1 MGAQS
6 FLGEVQMII
15 LLPVSSGPSFM
26 DAVSLAIEVA
36 KEHEGEIRVVFVIDE
51 REIRRIESG
60 GGVGA
65 IHMAQHAAEEYGRRQ
80 MEEAT
85 GILLETIQTCGQA
98 GVHAHGE
105 IREGEPEKEL
115 LAAAGG
121 CDLVVAAIASHFDP
135 QLEDKPG
142 QVVLSMMKDGGV
154 PVLLACS
161 PYRPVRTVVVGCGG
175 KIKTERVVGAM
186 TKMSLWKSGRRLIL
200 LAVDDSP
207 EGGRLRFVASRN
219 LLSEAGYPPWEEQ
232 VVPGRR
238 LEAFSAFCEKE
249 NADLVVLGG
258 WGEHRWDDLMGL
270 SVTGRLVEEGRRNLF
285 LYM

>member
-15 LLPVSSGPSFM
+15 LLPVSSGPSFK

-207 EGGRLRFVASRN
+207 EGGRLRFIASRN

>member
-1 MGAQS
+1 MN
-6 FLGEVQMII
+6 I
-15 LLPVSSGPSFM
+15 LLPVSKGPSFK
-26 DAVSLAIEVA
+26 DAVSLAIDIAKTHEAEV
-36 KEHEGEIRVVFVIDE
+36 RVVYVIDE

-65 IHMAQHAAEEYGRRQ
+65 IHMAQHAAEEYGKKK

-85 GILLETIQTCGQA
+85 GILLETIQACAQA
-98 GVHAHGE
+98 GVQAQGE
-105 IREGEPEKEL
+105 IREGELSKEF

-121 CDLVVAAIASHFDP
+121 CDLVVGAIASHFDP
-135 QLEDKPG
+135 QLEDKAG
-142 QVVLSMMKDGGV
+142 GLVLSMMKDGGI
-154 PVLLACS
+154 PVLLAS
-161 PYRPVRTVVVGCGG
+161 TPYRPVRTVVIGCGG

-186 TKMSLWKSGRRLIL
+186 TKMSLWKTGYRLIL
-200 LAVDDSP
+200 LAVDDSA
-207 EGGRLRFVASRN
+207 EGGQLRFVASRN
-219 LLSEAGYPPWEEQ
+219 LLAEAGYPPWEER

-249 NADLVVLGG
+249 NADLIVLGG

-270 SVTGRLVEEGRRNLF
+270 SITGRLVEEGRRNLF

>member
-1 MGAQS
+1 MGAES
-6 FLGEVQMII
+6 FPDEARMNI
-15 LLPVSSGPSFM
+15 LLPVSSGPSFK
-26 DAVSLAIEVA
+26 DAVSLAIDVA
-36 KEHEGEIRVVFVIDE
+36 KEHEGEVRVVYVIDE

-65 IHMAQHAAEEYGRRQ
+65 IHMAQHAAEEYGKRK

-85 GILLETIQTCGQA
+85 GILLDTIQDCAQA

-105 IREGEPEKEL
+105 IREGEPETEL

-135 QLEDKPG
+135 GLEDKPG
-142 QVVLSMMKDGGV
+142 QVVLSMMKDGGI
-154 PVLLACS
+154 PVLMACT
-161 PYRPVRTVVVGCGG
+161 PYRPVRTIVVGCGG

-186 TKMSLWKSGRRLIL
+186 TKMSLWRSGRRLIL
-200 LAVDDSP
+200 LAVDDSA
-207 EGGRLRFVASRN
+207 EEGRLRFVASRN
-219 LLSEAGYPPWEEQ
+219 LLAEAGYSPWEEH

-249 NADLVVLGG
+249 GADLVVLGG

-270 SVTGRLVEEGRRNLF
+270 SITGRLVEEGRRNLF

>member
-1 MGAQS
+1 
-6 FLGEVQMII
+6 MII
-15 LLPVSSGPSFM
+15 LLPVSSGPSFRE
-26 DAVSLAIEVA
+26 AVSLAVETA
-36 KEHEGEIRVVFVIDE
+36 KAHNGEIRVVYVIDRGE
-51 REIRRIESG
+51 VRRIERG

-65 IHMAQHAAEEYGRRQ
+65 IHMAQHAAEEYERRK

-85 GILLETIQTCGQA
+85 GILLETIQACSLG
-98 GVHAHGE
+98 GVHANGE
-105 IREGEPEKEL
+105 IREGEPAKEL

-135 QLEDKPG
+135 GLEDKPG
-142 QVVLSMMKDGGV
+142 RLVLSMMRDGGI
-154 PVLLACS
+154 PVLLACA

-175 KIKTERVVGAM
+175 RHRTERVAGAM
-186 TKMSLWKSGRRLIL
+186 AKLSLWKAGCRVIL
-200 LAVDDSP
+200 LAVDDSA
-207 EGGRLRFVASRN
+207 EGGEARISVPRSILAD
-219 LLSEAGYPPWEEQ
+219 AGYPPWEEKTI
-232 VVPGRR
+232 PGNR

-270 SVTGRLVEEGRRNLF
+270 SITGRLVDEGRRNLF

>member
-15 LLPVSSGPSFM
+15 LLPVSSGPSFK

-65 IHMAQHAAEEYGRRQ
+65 IHMAQHAAEEYGRRK

-85 GILLETIQTCGQA
+85 GILLDTIQACAQA
-98 GVHAHGE
+98 GVQAHGE
-105 IREGEPEKEL
+105 IREGEPEKEF

-207 EGGRLRFVASRN
+207 EGGRLRFIASRN